1 MQQTLRS
8 ISDIINGT
16 LGLPQASAAVEPMLG
31 GEADEVIPASHKA
44 LAIEDVC

>member
-16 LGLPQASAAVEPMLG
+16 LGVPQASAVEPML